1 MQPSSGRD
9 WSVSPTRYIV
19 ESIGLQNV
27 AAGET
32 LEATIQHFLNDKSD
46 EGWDFVESH
55 PSPDDPSTRL
65 FVFRRVGPD

>member
-1 MQPSSGRD
+1 
-9 WSVSPTRYIV
+9 VSPTRYVV
-19 ESIGLQNV
+19 ESIGLSNV

-32 LEATIQHFLNDKSD
+32 LEATIQRFLNEKSD

-65 FVFRRVGPD
+65 FVFRRVKFD